1 MLFPDPDAALQ
12 NALERIEE
20 LVTALANHRV
30 SVYERLDAL
39 ERNHDTNAD
48 TLSKVLS
55 YFDDAPTP
63 GANERERQ
71 ARYWDTY
78 NAALPEAMRVCRDEN
93 AGTNRLLDDVHELCT
108 MHADRAH
115 GPLEAAVPAVARD
128 GLVGKT
134 LIEAHGYLSRLFKS
148 YAPQCEPL
156 PDLLGVCTQIDNLL
170 TKFRDVAALVRAAND
185 VRAWIAYPSQHDKTT
200 SGIVYTLD
208 AAIKP
213 FEEWKPTPI
222 SGAEFVDGMEEAINK
237 RNTDVDALVKAALAG
252 AAVLREY
259 GGDYTA
265 GDLEA
270 ACEPFSP
277 PNTAHPSDFKPCP
290 VAGCTLYVHHNTKCT
305 GGEL

>member
-12 NALERIEE
+12 N
-20 LVTALANHRV
+20 
-30 SVYERLDAL
+30 AL

-115 GPLEAAVPAVARD
+115 WPLEGRGPSRAEFLAAVGGVEIEANELLVAANALRAHVQGNAYSAKAQHLAGDLEAA
-128 GLVGKT
+128 
-134 LIEAHGYLSRLFKS
+134 INRL
-148 YAPQCEPL
+148 Q
-156 PDLLGVCTQIDNLL
+156 V
-170 TKFRDVAALVRAAND
+170 
-185 VRAWIAYPSQHDKTT
+185 
-200 SGIVYTLD
+200 
-208 AAIKP
+208 KP
-213 FEEWKPTPI
+213 KPI
-222 SGAEFVDGMEEAINK
+222 SGAEFVDGMEEAINN
-237 RNTDVDALVKAALAG
+237 RNADVDALVKAALAG

-270 ACEPFSP
+270 ACEPFERQGCPHVGCKREMPHTHVVNGPYENVSP
-277 PNTAHPSDFKPCP
+277 SNTAHPSDFKRGALLGHLDTISPGDLKRNTPPAFAPCP
-290 VAGCTLYVHHNTKCT
+290 VAGCTLYVKHSGKCT
-305 GGEL
+305 GGEP